1 MQRLSYSDPTTTSS
15 DTLDASGVSLL
26 AGTYLTPTTTVD
38 INTEPTELRTLH
50 RIVGHPDVL
59 PSEFTTYIS
68 LAGGVDRVT
77 GSDFA
82 DVIVGPTS
90 DAPHGRLTVNAGP
103 GDDVI
108 SPGQGWVTVELGT
121 GADKVIFDHGDL
133 FGIANFLDFR
143 ISDGD
148 TLVVSD
154 GIDVTW
160 NLKTPDTLILS
171 SAAGTKTLRLTPIGT
186 SGDLQWNPELVQT
199 ISTSFWY

>member
-1 MQRLSYSDPTTTSS
+1 ML
-15 DTLDASGVSLL
+15 V
-26 AGTYLTPTTTVD
+26 
-38 INTEPTELRTLH
+38 
-50 RIVGHPDVL
+50 
-59 PSEFTTYIS
+59 
-68 LAGGVDRVT
+68 GVDRVT

-108 SPGQGWVTVELGT
+108 SPGRGGSLVELGT

-154 GIDVTW
+154 GIDITW

-171 SAAGTKTLRLTPIGT
+171 SA
-186 SGDLQWNPELVQT
+186 
-199 ISTSFWY
+199 